1 MIKYTF
7 CCVLIAALLIGCTND
22 TLDASY
28 DSMTD
33 AIASG
38 AVAKGWI
45 PQWLPPEASDLKE
58 VHNLDSNSSALAF
71 EIPRGQVWA
80 LPDHC
85 RSVKLSDTAPS
96 KFSRQWWPS
105 PKEISSSFYL
115 YQCKA
120 DASPD
125 FTFAAVHKSGRLGL
139 HWRTY
144 AP

>member
-1 MIKYTF
+1 MAKYPF
-7 CCVLIAALLIGCTND
+7 CFVLVTALLIGCTND
-22 TLDASY
+22 TLDSSY
-28 DSMTD
+28 DSMGD
-33 AIASG
+33 AIASQ

-45 PQWLPPEASDLKE
+45 PRWLPPEASDLKE

-71 EIPRGQVWA
+71 EIPDAQVWT

-85 RSVKLSDTAPS
+85 HPVKFSDTAPS
-96 KFSRQWWPS
+96 KFSRSWWPS
-105 PKEISSSFYL
+105 PEEISSSFDF

-125 FTFAAVHKSGRLGL
+125 FTFAAIHKSGRRGL

-144 AP
+144 AR